1 MKNKSNILNKF
12 IENFFFSGDLA
23 RARTGPP
30 PGGRGPNAPLEKVD
44 RVSSGEFRGAFEI
57 LSAVSSFILSN
68 FKVVRRNFFQ

>member
-1 MKNKSNILNKF
+1 MYLYKKKS
-12 IENFFFSGDLA
+12 EDLARARARA